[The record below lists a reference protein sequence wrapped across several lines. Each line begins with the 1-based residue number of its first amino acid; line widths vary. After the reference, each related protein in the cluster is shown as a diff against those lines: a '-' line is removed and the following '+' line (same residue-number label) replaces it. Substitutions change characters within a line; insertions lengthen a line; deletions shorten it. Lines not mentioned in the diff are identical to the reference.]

1 MPFKCEYV
9 IPETGVQI
17 EHWQEAELVYNMKTG
32 YVVFT
37 LEGYFNKAAYD
48 NGLQPVIT
56 KFYEIP
62 EGSQPQLAAAG
73 KSFLLGYVRA
83 LPEFERSED
92 VT

>member
-1 MPFKCEYV
+1 MPFKCEYI
-9 IPETGVQI
+9 IPETGVKI
-17 EHWQEAELVYNMKTG
+17 EHWQESELVYNMKKG

-37 LEGYFNKAAYD
+37 LEGYFNKDSYE

-62 EGSQPQLAAAG
+62 EGSQPQLVSAG
-73 KSFLLGYVRA
+73 KAFLLGYVRA